1 MDCIGLSK
9 VLTPHSTHFRSFRR
23 RWGDCVI
30 KGSAWQK
37 MVALRALKMQD
48 LKMTATEKL
57 TYMAMTAFR
66 TRRSSRGLGL
76 ATSGYR
82 VKVSVRA
89 RG

>member
-1 MDCIGLSK
+1 
-9 VLTPHSTHFRSFRR
+9 
-23 RWGDCVI
+23 
-30 KGSAWQK
+30 
-37 MVALRALKMQD
+37 MQD